1 MLQLAEPS
9 DVSTH
14 VHTYSKYVYY
24 VCMHCTSICPIIYIL
39 YLYMPPTYCMYLH
52 TFCAYNTYVCT
63 YIHSVPT
70 IHMYIHIMHNL
81 HSVLH
86 RISLCSL
93 PGDPY
98 NMADML
104 RVWLNQPLSWYDD
117 NHHQQVLQAFLCE
130 RGTFVHIAL
139 KGHSLISKQAPTRR
153 SGMACPCGVCIC
165 A

>member
-1 MLQLAEPS
+1 MYTHT
-9 DVSTH
+9 VSTYTMCTCT
-14 VHTYSKYVYY
+14 VHTYVLSSTY
-24 VCMHCTSICPIIYIL
+24 CIYICHL
-39 YLYMPPTYCMYLH
+39 LTVCTYLH
-52 TFCAYNTYVCT
+52 TFCA
-63 YIHSVPT
+63 T
-70 IHMYIHIMHNL
+70 IHMYVHIMHNL

-139 KGHSLISKQAPTRR
+139 KGHSLISKQAPTRG
-153 SGMACPCGVCIC
+153 SGLACPCGVCMC

>member
-1 MLQLAEPS
+1 MYTHT
-9 DVSTH
+9 VSTYTLCTST
-14 VHTYSKYVYY
+14 VHTYVLSSTY
-24 VCMHCTSICPIIYIL
+24 CIYICHL
-39 YLYMPPTYCMYLH
+39 LT
-52 TFCAYNTYVCT
+52 VCT
-63 YIHSVPT
+63 YIHSVPI
-70 IHMYIHIMHNL
+70 IHMYVHIMHDL

-117 NHHQQVLQAFLCE
+117 NHQQQVLQAFLCE

-139 KGHSLISKQAPTRR
+139 KGHSLISKQAPTQG
-153 SGMACPCGVCIC
+153 SGLACPCGVCMC